1 MDYGN
6 VLSRAWNIVWANK
19 WLFILGFLAALGSGG
34 SSGSSNFRTNI
45 PSGSSDFQPPA
56 DIFDN
61 LGQFAPI
68 IGALVCFFILLGIG
82 LWLLRL
88 IGEAG
93 LIASVDRI
101 EGGQKLTFGEG
112 FRAGTGHLKNMIVLS
127 LMLYGPFLLVGLLVF
142 GGGAL
147 LAVGSAAGGSG
158 ELLAGGIGLILL
170 CLIPLGCL
178 MAIAGL
184 IISFIYPMAQR
195 SIIIT
200 GLDVMDGIRHGWQV
214 LRTNLIE
221 IFILAVIFVLIGFMV
236 GLASLIIVVPLAL
249 ISVIPVAIAVIQGGE
264 VLTVAAIILGAIGV
278 LAFILLSA
286 AITSIVRTFQSTS
299 FTLAYH
305 QWAGKE
311 KSVPAL

>member
-1 MDYGN
+1 
-6 VLSRAWNIVWANK
+6 
-19 WLFILGFLAALGSGG
+19 
-34 SSGSSNFRTNI
+34 
-45 PSGSSDFQPPA
+45 
-56 DIFDN
+56 
-61 LGQFAPI
+61 
-68 IGALVCFFILLGIG
+68 
-82 LWLLRL
+82 
-88 IGEAG
+88 
-93 LIASVDRI
+93 
-101 EGGQKLTFGEG
+101 
-112 FRAGTGHLKNMIVLS
+112 
-127 LMLYGPFLLVGLLVF
+127 MLYGPFLLVGLLVF

-249 ISVIPVAIAVIQGGE
+249 ISVIPVASAGIQGGE

-305 QWAGKE
+305 HWAGKE